1 MTTIRVDFYGLT
13 LEVTSEDV
21 AVGAAVRDRL
31 RGFPGASD
39 RPPDLRF
46 DYHDRGEAIGRP
58 AGEGRP
64 VYDTPRGEVTYFPSG
79 DRLYVDAGQG
89 VHVLSE
95 PGAGRTRVS
104 LGRRRPPDLWLL
116 SRPMFTLPLLESA
129 KRRGRF
135 ALHAAGVAV
144 EGQGILLPGSSGTGK
159 STLAIALVRAGM
171 DFLGDDLVFLCPVDG
186 GVRGLAFPDDIDF
199 TDATARFFPELDA
212 LPRRGVRDGWPK
224 RQVSVDELAGVRL
237 AFDCRPCA
245 LVFPRIG
252 TAASSRLEPMT
263 PPEALLELAPNVLL
277 TDQSSSQAHLD
288 ALARLARQCACFR
301 LYTGQDFDALPDR
314 LGALVAQASPSP

>member
-1 MTTIRVDFYGLT
+1 VTTIRVDFHGLT

-21 AVGAAVRDRL
+21 AVGAAVHDRL
-31 RGFPGASD
+31 RRFPDASD
-39 RPPDLRF
+39 RRPDLRF
-46 DYHDRGEAIGRP
+46 EYHDRGEAINRP
-58 AGEGRP
+58 PGEGRP
-64 VYDTPRGEVTYFPSG
+64 VYDTLRGEVTYFPPG
-79 DRLYVDAGQG
+79 DHLYVDAGQG
-89 VHVLSE
+89 VHLLAE
-95 PGAGRTRVS
+95 PSAGRACVS
-104 LGRRRPPDLWLL
+104 LGHRRPPDLWLL

-135 ALHAAGVAV
+135 GLHAAGVAV

-171 DFLGDDLVFLCPVDG
+171 DFLGDDMVFLCPVDG

-212 LPRRGVRDGWPK
+212 LPRRGLRDGWPK
-224 RQVSVDELAGVRL
+224 RRASVDQLAGACL

-252 TAASSRLEPMT
+252 AAASSRLEPMT

-277 TDQSSSQAHLD
+277 TDPSSSQAHLD
-288 ALARLARQCACFR
+288 ALTLLACQCACFR
-301 LYTGQDFDALPDR
+301 LYTGQDFDALADR
-314 LGALVAQASPSP
+314 LGTLVAQANPSA